1 MATDK
6 MVTLA
11 TYSYEKAIILKNIL
25 EQEGIKVVVEN
36 ISRQQP
42 LISSGL
48 RLCVEEK
55 DLPHALQLID
65 STISISQE
73 NVCKKKRNPV
83 VLVPVDFSEYSSK
96 ACEVGFHYAKKRNFS
111 VVILNSYI
119 GHNYSGSLPLD
130 FNRKDPSGIIERFKN
145 KGKRAK
151 EQMLEF
157 KKTIENDIAESKLPN
172 VPFKCEVLE
181 GIPET
186 AILEYAKNSEPELIV
201 MGTRGKHKKEQ
212 DLIGSVTA
220 EVLDSV
226 KFPMFV
232 IPEGIAITD
241 TGQMKSIIFYC
252 NLEQQDLLS
261 LDVFIQHFDAANVTI
276 SLIHVINK
284 REKFVTERMNAMY
297 EYCNN
302 QYPQTKFKYKL
313 FDETDFL
320 NNFELFLKQNE
331 IEMVVIPNKKR
342 NIFTRLF
349 NPSIAHRIL
358 FHTDIPMLVVPIK

>member
-1 MATDK
+1 

-11 TYSYEKAIILKNIL
+11 TYTYEKAIILKNIL
-25 EQEGIKVVVEN
+25 EQEGIRVAVEDV
-36 ISRQQP
+36 SKRQP
-42 LISSGL
+42 LISSGV
-48 RLCVEEK
+48 RVCVEEK
-55 DLPHALQLID
+55 DLPHALQLVD
-65 STISISQE
+65 SVTLISKTKGVGLTKQPI
-73 NVCKKKRNPV
+73 
-83 VLVPVDFSEYSSK
+83 VLVPIDFSEYSMK
-96 ACEVGFHYAKKRNFS
+96 ACEVAFYYAAKRQYG
-111 VVILNSYI
+111 VVVLNSYI

-130 FNRKDPSGIIERFKN
+130 LSGKDSTSLSDLFRS

-151 EQMLEF
+151 EQMRLFRE
-157 KKTIENDIAESKLPN
+157 TVENDISSGRLPD
-172 VPFKCEVLE
+172 VPFRCEVIE

-186 AILEYAKNSEPELIV
+186 AILEYAKSAEPELIV

-226 KFPMFV
+226 KYPMFV
-232 IPEGIAITD
+232 IPEGISLTD

-261 LDVFIQHFDAANVTI
+261 LDVFMQNFDVEGAGI
-276 SLIHVINK
+276 SLAHVAGR
-284 REKFVTERMNAMY
+284 REKFLKARMEAMF
-297 EYCNN
+297 EYCSN
-302 QYPQTKFKYKL
+302 QYPDTSFSYKL
-313 FDETDFL
+313 FEEESFLDDF
-320 NNFELFLKQNE
+320 EAYLKQNS
-331 IEMVVIPNKKR
+331 IELVVIPNKKR